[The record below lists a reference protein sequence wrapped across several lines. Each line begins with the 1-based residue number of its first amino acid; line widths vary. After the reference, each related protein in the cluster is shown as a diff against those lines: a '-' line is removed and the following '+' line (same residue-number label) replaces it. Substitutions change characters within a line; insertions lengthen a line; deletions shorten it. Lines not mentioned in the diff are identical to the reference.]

1 MLSKILI
8 VVIFLGIIA
17 SMGSALFFLIK
28 DKGQS
33 DRTLKALTIRI
44 GVSVALFALLFV
56 LWGLGLISPHGVR
69 P

>member
-1 MLSKILI
+1 MLSKVLI
-8 VVIFLGIIA
+8 IVIFLGIIG

-33 DRTLKALTIRI
+33 DRTLKALTVRI
-44 GVSVALFALLFV
+44 CVSIALFALLFV

>member
-1 MLSKILI
+1 MLSKIII
-8 VVIFLGIIA
+8 VALFLGIIG

-33 DRTLKALTIRI
+33 DRTLKALTVRI

-56 LWGLGLISPHGVR
+56 LWGLGLITPHGVR

>member
-1 MLSKILI
+1 MLSKVLI
-8 VVIFLGIIA
+8 IVIFLGIVV
-17 SMGSALFFLIK
+17 SMGSALIFLVK

-33 DRTLKALTIRI
+33 NRTLHALTIRI
-44 GVSVALFALLFV
+44 VISVALFVLLFV

>member
-1 MLSKILI
+1 MLSKLLIIL
-8 VVIFLGIIA
+8 IFLGIIG

-33 DRTLKALTIRI
+33 DRTLKALTVRI
-44 GVSVALFALLFV
+44 GVSIALFALLFI
-56 LWGLGLISPHGVR
+56 LWGLGLISPHGIR

>member
-1 MLSKILI
+1 MLSKVLI
-8 VVIFLGIIA
+8 IVIFLGIIG

-33 DRTLKALTIRI
+33 DRTLKALTVRI
-44 GVSVALFALLFV
+44 GVSIALFALLFV

>member
-1 MLSKILI
+1 MLPKILI
-8 VVIFLGIIA
+8 IVIFLGIVA

-33 DRTLKALTIRI
+33 DRTLRALTVRI
-44 GVSVALFALLFV
+44 VVSIALFALLFV
-56 LWGLGLISPHGVR
+56 LWGLGLISPHGVQ

>member
-33 DRTLKALTIRI
+33 NRTLHALTIRI
-44 GVSVALFALLFV
+44 VVSIVLFVLLFV
-56 LWGLGLISPHGVR
+56 LWGLGLINPHGIR